1 MFVDWFFPLPK
12 IVLVLRSRLITNQ
25 ADQNNIKFTES
36 YDIGHCLIGM
46 LGIQKLDACVP
57 MIRVFVGRIVYIQI
71 RVTDTPPT
79 PLKSTPTKLLSHHI
93 CLNSK

>member
-1 MFVDWFFPLPK
+1 
-12 IVLVLRSRLITNQ
+12 
-25 ADQNNIKFTES
+25 
-36 YDIGHCLIGM
+36 M
-46 LGIQKLDACVP
+46 LGIHKLDACVP